1 MILALL
7 LIGFLSAFAL
17 GPSSFNII
25 RDLLSR
31 KRWPWKAIL
40 GFLLADLVLISLSLV
55 LLRSPWLQ
63 NSLSKTVL
71 TLVTVLSLSF
81 YALQILFK
89 SPSLALEA
97 EHESKNSFAKS
108 FLLGLCNVHL
118 VLIYAGLFINVAMDG
133 DIPFQPALIYFLS
146 FLVSFL
152 SMLWIVRTI
161 NAVLAPLLRH
171 LELMA
176 AFGFLLFSA
185 YLSWGI
191 L

>member
-1 MILALL
+1 MIVGLL

-25 RDLLSR
+25 HSIVS
-31 KRWPWKAIL
+31 KKTWPWTAIA
-40 GFLLADLVLISLSLV
+40 GFLAADLTLLASSLV
-55 LLRSPWLQ
+55 LLRSPLLQ
-63 NSLSKTVL
+63 YPTSKTLLTLITVISLSA
-71 TLVTVLSLSF
+71 
-81 YALQILFK
+81 YAIQIFLK
-89 SPSLALEA
+89 KPSLALEA
-97 EHESKNSFAKS
+97 ADNSKNTFAKS

-118 VLIYAGLFINVAMDG
+118 VLIYAGLFINMTTEG
-133 DIPFQPALIYFLS
+133 EIPYQSAILYFGS

-152 SMLWIVRTI
+152 GLLWIIRSLKELLSPV
-161 NAVLAPLLRH
+161 LRH
-171 LELMA
+171 LELVA